1 MTAYLS
7 IFFELAE
14 NLSHN
19 FVYPILI
26 SLNKQKKKLFVNI
39 CITLFLLTTGLYP
52 LETINRIYAVV
63 GNKSITEL
71 DYEKGEEKYNKLF
84 KTSKSPYKG
93 SHKTQVLDFLISKA
107 VIEITAEEETIT
119 VNEKRVESEI
129 DKIMENS
136 GNLDRASFEK
146 FISEKTG
153 LPFDIWVS
161 ELPHQIMK
169 NQLMQ
174 VRVPVKAPSEDEIQ
188 KWYQLNKAKVGFE
201 FKYRE
206 IVISPKNGSIEE
218 ETRVL
223 NEIKL
228 IQKELRK
235 DKSSFNLIASS
246 PRNNS
251 THRNGIIDWTP
262 IGEIYKN
269 NKFTANY
276 LMQVESG
283 TVTDVFRDEKNRY
296 CIIKSE
302 GKRSTPIELLRRY
315 IQQIL
320 QGEKVEESFDEWIRE
335 RRKELTIYI
344 YDKEYLTEN
353 KLDAPDESFNMDKV
367 RER

>member
-1 MTAYLS
+1 MRTFFINQLKKFKIYNFFIYICLLS
-7 IFFELAE
+7 
-14 NLSHN
+14 
-19 FVYPILI
+19 
-26 SLNKQKKKLFVNI
+26 
-39 CITLFLLTTGLYP
+39 LLPQSTFP

-71 DYEKGEEKYNKLF
+71 DYEKGEEKYNKIF
-84 KTSKSPYKG
+84 KNSKSPYKG

-107 VIEITAEEETIT
+107 VIEITADEETIT

-136 GNLDRASFEK
+136 GNPDRASFEK
-146 FISEKTG
+146 FITEKTG

-188 KWYQLNKAKVGFE
+188 KWYQQNKSKVGFE
-201 FKYRE
+201 FKYKE
-206 IVISPKNGSIEE
+206 IVISPKNASIEE
-218 ETRVL
+218 ESRVL
-223 NEIKL
+223 NEIKS

-235 DKSSFNLIASS
+235 DRSSFNLIASS

-251 THRNGIIDWTP
+251 PHRNGSVEWTQV
-262 IGEIYKN
+262 GDIYKN
-269 NKFTANY
+269 HKYTANY
-276 LMQVESG
+276 LMQMEAGNISE
-283 TVTDVFRDEKNRY
+283 VFRDERNRY

-302 GKRSTPIELLRRY
+302 GKRNTPIELLRRY
-315 IQQIL
+315 IQQLL

-335 RRKELTIYI
+335 RRKELSIYI
-344 YDKEYLTEN
+344 YDREYLTEN
-353 KLDAPDESFNMDKV
+353 KMEAPDESFNMDKI
-367 RER
+367 REK